1 MKTKRI
7 EKRGLALVV
16 CAGILSLVAA
26 PGTLL
31 FGQQASTRPET
42 VPLKTVPVKFDSAYG
57 AAIAR
62 FGEGK
67 YGEGRLHQM
76 DATLVEIPPGGKLP
90 AHRHL
95 AEEMIYIVSGKG
107 YTNMWTGAGADKK
120 RYDWAA
126 SDVVSPSLNVWHE
139 HGNASATEPARFL
152 SMTSAPLMKRI
163 FGDSAFLSSS
173 DYVFEDRWQKGLLE
187 PKFLEIVRQR
197 NGRTVTDRSSM
208 AIGHLV
214 RDMIG
219 IKMPASWGDP
229 DYPETGIN
237 VVPPDD
243 EAEGTLALTG
253 MAGNRLFEWQNREYI
268 REYVT
273 HEGSNHHHAWEVVY
287 VCPKGEMEM
296 TLKRAGSNEV
306 RKVIWK
312 EGDLL
317 IVEAD
322 EVHYP
327 ASKVVGT
334 RFLQFKVSGYFR
346 GTGIPGG
353 GMAGGG

>member
-1 MKTKRI
+1 MKQMKRV
-7 EKRGLALVV
+7 EKTGWTLVALLFSF
-16 CAGILSLVAA
+16 AAA

-31 FGQQASTRPET
+31 FGQQSSARPET
-42 VPLKTVPVKFDSAYG
+42 VQLRTLPLKFDAEYG

-62 FGEGK
+62 LGQGE

-95 AEEMIYIVSGKG
+95 AEEMIYIVSGRG
-107 YTNMWTGAGADKK
+107 YTDMWTGSGADKK
-120 RYDWAA
+120 RYEWST

-139 HGNASATEPARFL
+139 HGNASSTEPVRFL
-152 SMTSAPLMKRI
+152 SMTSTPLMKKI
-163 FGDSAFLSSS
+163 FGDAAFLSSS
-173 DYVFEDRWQKGLLE
+173 DYVFEGRWEKGLQE

-197 NGRTVTDRSSM
+197 NGKTVTDQSSM
-208 AIGHLV
+208 AIGHMV

-219 IKMPASWGDP
+219 IKMPVSFGDP
-229 DYPETGIN
+229 DYPENGLN

-243 EAEGTLALTG
+243 EAAGTLALTG

-296 TLKRAGSNEV
+296 LLKRVGEDQL
-306 RKVIWK
+306 RKVVWK

-327 ASKVVGT
+327 SSKVVGT